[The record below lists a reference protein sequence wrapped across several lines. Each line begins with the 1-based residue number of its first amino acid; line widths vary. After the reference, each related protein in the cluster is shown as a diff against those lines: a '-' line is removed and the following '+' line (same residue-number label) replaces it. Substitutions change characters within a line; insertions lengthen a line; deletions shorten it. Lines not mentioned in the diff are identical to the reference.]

1 MMGTVLDVVSWLLIL
16 IGGAFGIVGGIG
28 ILRLPNFFARIHA
41 AGMAETMC
49 APLILLAMM
58 LQTGWTLTTFKLFAI
73 FLFLIVTSPAATH
86 ALAKAARHGGID
98 PNETGETYEP
108 GERQA

>member
-1 MMGTVLDVVSWLLIL
+1 MSATLLDLASWALIVV
-16 IGGAFGIVGGIG
+16 GGAFGVIGGIG
-28 ILRLPNFFARIHA
+28 ILRLPNFFTRIHA

-58 LQTGWTLTTFKLFAI
+58 LQTGWSLTTFKLFAI

-86 ALAKAARHGGID
+86 AMAKAARHGGID
-98 PNETGETYEP
+98 PDATGETYEP
-108 GERQA
+108 RDSAA

>member
-1 MMGTVLDVVSWLLIL
+1 VIAQALDVISWALI
-16 IGGAFGIVGGIG
+16 ITGGAFGVIGGIG
-28 ILRLPNFFARIHA
+28 ILRMPNFFTRIHA

-58 LQTGWTLTTFKLFAI
+58 LQTGWTLTTFKLLAI
-73 FLFLIVTSPAATH
+73 FLFLIITSPAATH

-98 PNETGETYEP
+98 PNEVKETYEP
-108 GERQA
+108 GDRAT

>member
-1 MMGTVLDVVSWLLIL
+1 MMGTVIDMASWLLIL
-16 IGGAFGIVGGIG
+16 IGGAFGIIGGIG

-73 FLFLIVTSPAATH
+73 FMFLILTSPAATH

-98 PNETGETYEP
+98 PNEP
-108 GERQA
+108 GESLEAEETRA

>member
-1 MMGTVLDVVSWLLIL
+1 MIAQILDVVSWGLIL
-16 IGGAFGIVGGIG
+16 IGGAFGVIGGLG
-28 ILRLPNFFARIHA
+28 ILRLPNFFTRIHA

-58 LQTGWTLTTFKLFAI
+58 LQTGWTLTTFKLLAI
-73 FLFLIVTSPAATH
+73 FLFLIITSPAATH

-98 PNETGETYEP
+98 PNAVEETYEP
-108 GERQA
+108 GDHAA

>member
-1 MMGTVLDVVSWLLIL
+1 MMGTVIDMASWLLIL

>member
-1 MMGTVLDVVSWLLIL
+1 MAQLLDVASWALIL
-16 IGGAFGIVGGIG
+16 IGGAFGVIGGIG
-28 ILRLPNFFARIHA
+28 ILRMPNFFTRIHA

-58 LQTGWTLTTFKLFAI
+58 LQTGWTLTTFKLLAI
-73 FLFLIVTSPAATH
+73 FLFLPITSHAATH

-98 PNETGETYEP
+98 PNATGETYEP
-108 GERQA
+108 GDEAI

>member
-1 MMGTVLDVVSWLLIL
+1 MMAAVIDGVSWLLIL
-16 IGGAFGIVGGIG
+16 VGGAFGIVGGIG

-98 PNETGETYEP
+98 PNETGETYET
-108 GERQA
+108 GARRT

>member
-1 MMGTVLDVVSWLLIL
+1 MMAQVLDVASWALIL
-16 IGGAFGIVGGIG
+16 VGGAFGVIGGIG
-28 ILRLPNFFARIHA
+28 ILRLPNFFTRIHA

-58 LQTGWTLTTFKLFAI
+58 LQTGWTLTTFKLSAI

-98 PNETGETYEP
+98 PNATGETYEP
-108 GERQA
+108 GDEPA